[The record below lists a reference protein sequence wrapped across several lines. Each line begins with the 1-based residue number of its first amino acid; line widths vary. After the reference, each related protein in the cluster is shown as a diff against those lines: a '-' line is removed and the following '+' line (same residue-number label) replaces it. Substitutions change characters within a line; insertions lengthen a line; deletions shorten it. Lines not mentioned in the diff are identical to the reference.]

1 MQPLYTTTATAVGG
15 RDGRVTS
22 EDGNLNLDVRTPK
35 ELGGSG
41 EQGTNPEQLFAAGY
55 AACFESALNMVARQ
69 KKIKPDHTEITANV
83 SIGKDDEGGF
93 GLAVKLAVHVEGV
106 SEEQAKE
113 LAEGA
118 HENCPYS
125 KATRGNIEVD
135 VTVA

>member
-35 ELGGSG
+35 ELGGNG

-69 KKIKPDHTEITANV
+69 KKIKPKHTEITANV
-83 SIGKDDEGGF
+83 SIGKEDEGGF
-93 GLAVKLAVHVEGV
+93 GLAVQLSVHVEGV